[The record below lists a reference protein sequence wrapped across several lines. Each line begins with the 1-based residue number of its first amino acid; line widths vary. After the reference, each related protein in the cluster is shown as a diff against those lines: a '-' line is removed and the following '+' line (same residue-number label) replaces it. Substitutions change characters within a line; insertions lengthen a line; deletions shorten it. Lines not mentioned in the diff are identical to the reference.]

1 MKPGRKKWIFVG
13 ALVALGVLA
22 FVALRGPGGPDPC
35 AEPPSG
41 SATSAA
47 AVRCAERYVLNEW
60 YTTKWG
66 RFGAID
72 SDPMGEGTWFGLVRA
87 HRGTLKSELDAIC
100 THPRDERGALGHVAL
115 FEPSAPERGPCRAF
129 SVTPLLGVSYRAQPC
144 EVVRAQ
150 SHCINREAALAPP

>member
-100 THPRDERGALGHVAL
+100 THPRVFGYAASRRLLPRAAVRSGSRPIALHQ
-115 FEPSAPERGPCRAF
+115 SRSRA
-129 SVTPLLGVSYRAQPC
+129 R
-144 EVVRAQ
+144 
-150 SHCINREAALAPP
+150 AALNPFNGLGDRLEVLNDP